1 MEKQEL
7 EVWQRVLS
15 CREETPKHDLRQLRQ
30 ESMELAAIYRN
41 LSPRVS
47 GTNQEQVKRLYRGE
61 RANAAALAGIGKL
74 SRREEERLKLWQPG
88 NEEPRRV
95 LEKCYHRTRRCV
107 TEYLARSADGEFGLV
122 FGKLAKRGEDH
133 CLWIAEILGSL
144 P

>member
-1 MEKQEL
+1 MDKQEL

-15 CREETPKHDLRQLRQ
+15 CREETPKNDLRQLRQ

-41 LSPRVS
+41 LSQRMS
-47 GTNQEQVKRLYRGE
+47 GTNQELMKRLHTGE

-74 SRREEERLKLWQPG
+74 SRKEEEGLKLWQPG

-95 LEKCYHRTRRCV
+95 LEKCYHRSRRCA
-107 TEYLARSADGEFGLV
+107 TEYLARTADGEFGLV
-122 FGKLAKRGEDH
+122 FGRLAKREEEH
-133 CLWIAEILGSL
+133 CAWIAEILGRL